1 MAELEHYF
9 DELKLKI
16 IPNIYLEE
24 AKKAAKKKVD
34 YTEYLSGLIE
44 QEYHGMIERSVNER
58 IRRAGFPSIKTIDGY
73 DFTYQPQLNEKL
85 IRNLDTM
92 EYLDKAINI
101 LFVGPP
107 GVGKSHLSIG
117 LSIKACERRKRVL
130 FYTAQELV
138 DDLAKAKLMG
148 RLGRELAKLGR
159 VDLLVLDELGY
170 MDLTK
175 ESATLFFQL
184 VSRRYERGSIILS
197 TNRPFEEWSSI
208 FKDNIIA
215 TAILDRLLHH
225 SYVFYITGDSYRM
238 KNHNTMCEDDTSVPR
253 KASGGKGASHRRD
266 KTGPGES
273 EEK

>member
-1 MAELEHYF
+1 MGNLEHYF
-9 DELKLKI
+9 DELKLKV
-16 IPNIYLEE
+16 IPDIYLDE
-24 AKKAAKKKVD
+24 AKKAAESKID

-44 QEYHGMIERSVNER
+44 QEYHGMIERSVNQR
-58 IRRAGFPSIKTIDGY
+58 IRRAGFPCIKTIEGY
-73 DFTYQPQLNEKL
+73 DFKYQPQLNEKL

-92 EYLDKAINI
+92 EYIDKAINV

-138 DDLAKAKLMG
+138 DELARAKLMG
-148 RLGRELAKLGR
+148 RFGRELGKLGR

-175 ESATLFFQL
+175 ESATFFFQL

-197 TNRPFEEWSSI
+197 TNRPFEEWNSI

-225 SYVFYITGDSYRM
+225 SYVFYITGDSYRL
-238 KNHNTMCEDDTSVPR
+238 KNHNAINEDAASVPR

-266 KTGPGES
+266 KTGPGEL